1 MASYIIEIRPAFRRE
16 LKKLPPPIQA
26 EVIEILEMLQD
37 VPFPTGF
44 RKVEGNRG
52 TLYRIRIAKY
62 YRLIYAV
69 DEEKLI
75 ILAVRVGPRKE
86 VYRQIHQI
94 QI

>member
-1 MASYIIEIRPAFRRE
+1 MAYTVEIRPAFRRE
-16 LKKLPPPIQA
+16 LKKLSQSIQT
-26 EVIEILEMLQD
+26 EVIEMLEMLQD
-37 VPFPTGF
+37 NPFPEGF

-52 TLYRIRIAKY
+52 ILYRIRIAKY

-75 ILAVRVGPRKE
+75 ILAVRVGPRKD

-94 QI
+94 QL

>member
-1 MASYIIEIRPAFRRE
+1 MAYTVKIRPAFRRE
-16 LKKLPPPIQA
+16 LKKLPQSIQT
-26 EVIEILEMLQD
+26 EVIERLEMLQD
-37 VPFPTGF
+37 NPFPGGF

-52 TLYRIRIAKY
+52 ILYRIRIAKY

-75 ILAVRVGPRKE
+75 ILAVRVGPRKD

-94 QI
+94 QL